1 MNADRYDDAIYV
13 IDLNELFLHSNR
25 SARLYEDYMD
35 RIVVK
40 RVKYMTNNVMKTQ
53 VF

>member
-35 RIVVK
+35 RIDS
-40 RVKYMTNNVMKTQ
+40 VKYMTNNVMKTQ